1 MSHETN
7 QAAPPDN
14 EAGGQQQSH
23 ALPDAE
29 MASYLLTAIIESA
42 EDAIVSKT
50 LEGRIT
56 SWNKGAEQIFGYT
69 AEEAVGQPVTM
80 LIPPGHID
88 EEPAILARIRAGERV
103 EHYET
108 VRVRKD
114 GQLLNVSLT
123 VSPIKGAEGKIIGA
137 SKIARDITKLKQAED
152 RLRESE
158 ERFAKAFDA
167 SPLVM
172 TLSSLQTGKLLE
184 VNETFVNVTGFSR
197 EEAVGRTTV
206 ELGLWAKPQDR
217 EEEMESVRRQGHL
230 RGAEY
235 IFRVKNGVE
244 IIGLLSAE
252 QIEIGGESYALTVI
266 QDITERKRAEEALR
280 GSERQLRT
288 LADAVPQLVW
298 MAEPDGRIFWYN
310 QRWYEYT
317 GTTTAQMEGWGWQSV
332 HDPEMLPQVVERWRA
347 SLETGEPFEMEF
359 PIKGADGEFRWF
371 LTRVNPLRDAQGRIT
386 RWFGTNTD
394 VDEQRRTALQLREA
408 NRLKDEF
415 LATVS
420 HELRTPLT
428 AVLGWAHLL
437 RAGQLDETSATSAL
451 ETIERNA
458 RAQSQLIDDLLDV
471 SRIITGKLR
480 LDVRQIDPGS
490 FIEAAIEALR
500 PAAEAKD
507 IRIQKMMDTGV
518 ISVLGDPAR
527 LQQIVWNLLSNAIK
541 FTKKGGRVQVRLER
555 INSHIE
561 IAVSDTGVGIKPEFL
576 PHVFERFRQADQK
589 TTRQH
594 GGLGLGL
601 AIVRHLVEL
610 HGGMVDAMSSGEGQG
625 ATFVVKLPVV
635 PVYQKS
641 DLAERAHPA
650 ARETLPSFDCPER
663 LDGLK
668 ALIVDDEADTRELLR
683 VGLSQCGAEV
693 ITVGSA
699 QEALEAIKR
708 ERPALLVSDIGMPD
722 EDGYELMRKVRA
734 LPAQQGGKT
743 PAIALT
749 AYARTEDRLRA
760 LRAGYQMHVT
770 KPVELAELAAVMAS
784 LVRRDEQV
792 D

>member
-500 PAAEAKD
+500 PAA
-507 IRIQKMMDTGV
+507 
-518 ISVLGDPAR
+518 
-527 LQQIVWNLLSNAIK
+527 
-541 FTKKGGRVQVRLER
+541 
-555 INSHIE
+555 
-561 IAVSDTGVGIKPEFL
+561 
-576 PHVFERFRQADQK
+576 
-589 TTRQH
+589 
-594 GGLGLGL
+594 
-601 AIVRHLVEL
+601 
-610 HGGMVDAMSSGEGQG
+610 
-625 ATFVVKLPVV
+625 
-635 PVYQKS
+635 
-641 DLAERAHPA
+641 
-650 ARETLPSFDCPER
+650 
-663 LDGLK
+663 
-668 ALIVDDEADTRELLR
+668 
-683 VGLSQCGAEV
+683 
-693 ITVGSA
+693 
-699 QEALEAIKR
+699 
-708 ERPALLVSDIGMPD
+708 
-722 EDGYELMRKVRA
+722 
-734 LPAQQGGKT
+734 
-743 PAIALT
+743 
-749 AYARTEDRLRA
+749 
-760 LRAGYQMHVT
+760 
-770 KPVELAELAAVMAS
+770 
-784 LVRRDEQV
+784 
-792 D
+792 